1 MMHPSRIGPNFSW
14 ACEEI
19 PGREE
24 ATACLFAAGPLS
36 IPRPRRVSSVPAGAR
51 LVSGAASGT
60 SSICHADWS
69 SMWFWHLERRAT
81 GLFLVHPARWRAF
94 RLLRNSFVC
103 QWSGKTTP
111 KLVSLPKRPL
121 NRARVAPRPASPR
134 GRWGRRVRVRG
145 PADCA
150 MPARLRMCGAWFW
163 GRRRCRTGASDARRR
178 CRGRQRRSRARASG
192 QWHPGPTRPI

>member
-1 MMHPSRIGPNFSW
+1 MGCGCSDQTDFAHVPLRAMMHPSRIGPNFSW
-14 ACEEI
+14 AREEI

-36 IPRPRRVSSVPAGAR
+36 IPRPRRVSSVPDGAR

-103 QWSGKTTP
+103 QWVRENYSETRFAAKKASEPG
-111 KLVSLPKRPL
+111 SR
-121 NRARVAPRPASPR
+121 RAPRPREA
-134 GRWGRRVRVRG
+134 GG
-145 PADCA
+145 ADA
-150 MPARLRMCGAWFW
+150 CG
-163 GRRRCRTGASDARRR
+163 
-178 CRGRQRRSRARASG
+178 
-192 QWHPGPTRPI
+192 